1 MKTAKWKRAKE
12 DGKKEPSVN
21 KCIYY
26 TNTPNRI
33 EKKSLLISMLYFPC
47 HMESMLQTCRRI
59 NRLSQP
65 ATHAN
70 GNGLFCS
77 CQVNSWR
84 NLREK
89 TCRCEVRNGT
99 HTHTQSH
106 SLASKNNMVVS
117 FIICH
122 SFARQCKQ
130 KCMVLFYS
138 ALLSKHSII
147 TDIQRAKR
155 VVGLDASLFISLSCV
170 WI

>member
-1 MKTAKWKRAKE
+1 MHLLHEHTE
-12 DGKKEPSVN
+12 
-21 KCIYY
+21 
-26 TNTPNRI
+26 PNR
-33 EKKSLLISMLYFPC
+33 KKSLLISMLYFPC

-130 KCMVLFYS
+130 KEKCMHCFIRCGSQNTHTRTHALSILSLTFLKSWTSGRSQCIFLFQP
-138 ALLSKHSII
+138 IPFNGNDMCI
-147 TDIQRAKR
+147 
-155 VVGLDASLFISLSCV
+155 V
-170 WI
+170 